1 MTTRSKRPAVKG
13 SSRSKMNSAPSK
25 AKRVNKGSP
34 SSSNNASKSARPG
47 KPSAKRATP
56 AKRTSNAKSKAKKSS
71 IDVNL
76 LTQKASVEP
85 VKKVYQSDRTFAEM
99 PLNPKLLANI
109 AKKGFTTPTEIQ
121 DRTLEHLLA
130 NRDLMGVAQTG
141 TGKTGAFL
149 IPLINRLLSGK
160 EQFRILVLAPTR
172 ELAVQIDEEFKSLTA
187 GLRLYSSCFIGG
199 TNINRDLQTLRR
211 SSHIVIGTPGRLLDL
226 SERRAIKFQEFDIL
240 ILDEFD
246 RMLDMG
252 FQKDVHR
259 ITAAMKKRKQTLL
272 FSATVDRNQ
281 QGMIDNLLHKPVEV
295 KVSNGEATG
304 KHIDQEIIKVE
315 EGQDK
320 FQMLSD
326 LLKQSDFTKVLVF
339 AETKRWVSK
348 VNKKLRQAG
357 FASDEIHGNKSQNY
371 RQAALKKFSN
381 GKIQV
386 LVATDVAARGL
397 DVSDVT
403 HVINY
408 QLPASIDSY
417 IHRIG
422 RTGRA
427 GKDGKAFTFI
437 N

>member
-1 MTTRSKRPAVKG
+1 MTTTRSRRPAGNG
-13 SSRSKMNSAPSK
+13 SSRKKTNPSPVKANRGGKRKPGASSNSA
-25 AKRVNKGSP
+25 
-34 SSSNNASKSARPG
+34 
-47 KPSAKRATP
+47 KPSAKRTAP
-56 AKRTSNAKSKAKKSS
+56 AKRSSNAKSKAKKSS

-76 LTQKASVEP
+76 LTQKASVQPE
-85 VKKVYQSDRTFAEM
+85 KKVYQADRTFAEM

-109 AKKGFTTPTEIQ
+109 AKKGFTKPTEIQ

-272 FSATVDRNQ
+272 FSATVDRKQ
-281 QGMIDNLLHKPVEV
+281 QSMIDNLLHKPVEV

-326 LLKQSDFTKVLVF
+326 LLKQPDFTKVLVF

-357 FASDEIHGNKSQNY
+357 FSSDEIHGNKSQNY
-371 RQAALKKFSN
+371 RQAALKKFSH
-381 GKIQV
+381 GKIQI

>member
-1 MTTRSKRPAVKG
+1 MTRNTKRPAVK
-13 SSRSKMNSAPSK
+13 SRSRNTKQQRPSK
-25 AKRVNKGSP
+25 G
-34 SSSNNASKSARPG
+34 
-47 KPSAKRATP
+47 
-56 AKRTSNAKSKAKKSS
+56 KKSS
-71 IDVNL
+71 INVNQ
-76 LTQKASVEP
+76 LTQKATERP
-85 VKKVYQSDRTFAEM
+85 EAKVYESGRSFAEM
-99 PLNPKLLANI
+99 PLDGRLLRAI
-109 AKKGFTTPTEIQ
+109 AKKGFEKPTEIQ
-121 DRTLEHLLA
+121 DKTIEPLLKG
-130 NRDLMGVAQTG
+130 RDLMGVAQTG

-160 EQFRILVLAPTR
+160 EKFQVLVLAPTR

-187 GLRLYSSCFIGG
+187 GLRLYSQCFIGG

-211 SSHIVIGTPGRLLDL
+211 SSHVVIGTPGRLLDL
-226 SERRAIKFQEFDIL
+226 SQRKALRFSDFDIL

-252 FQKDVHR
+252 FNKDVQR
-259 ITAAMKKRKQTLL
+259 ITVSMQKRKQTLL
-272 FSATVDRNQ
+272 FSATVDHKQKGLIDQLLRNP
-281 QGMIDNLLHKPVEV
+281 IEV
-295 KVSNGEATG
+295 KVSNGETTG
-304 KHIDQEIIKVE
+304 KHIDQEIIKVA

-320 FQMLSD
+320 FGMLKE
-326 LLKQSDFTKVLVF
+326 LLAQPGFDKVLVF
-339 AETKRWVSK
+339 AETKRWVSR
-348 VNKKLRQAG
+348 VNKKLTQSG
-357 FASDEIHGNKSQNY
+357 FSSDEIHGNKSQNY
-371 RQAALKKFSN
+371 RQNALKKFSK
-381 GKIQV
+381 GGIQI

-427 GKDGKAFTFI
+427 GKNGKAYTFI